1 MLITYIR
8 WFSLSLKKVL
18 VPDKVFW
25 FCIYSFLRYWTLNPL
40 QLLKTRPVFANP
52 RDLISEETSR
62 PGESF
67 RRINPRDVFKR
78 QACIKKKK
86 AYKNAYIQGKC
97 ISVILFRL
105 QCLPSYTSKCLS
117 YWYNYIFMVN
127 MIICTIH
134 LKRVF
139 ESSLNCS
146 RISMKNTLDEL
157 RSLAW
162 LRMSLIS
169 DVCWNLSN
177 TDR

>member
-1 MLITYIR
+1 
-8 WFSLSLKKVL
+8 
-18 VPDKVFW
+18 
-25 FCIYSFLRYWTLNPL
+25 
-40 QLLKTRPVFANP
+40 
-52 RDLISEETSR
+52 
-62 PGESF
+62 
-67 RRINPRDVFKR
+67 
-78 QACIKKKK
+78 
-86 AYKNAYIQGKC
+86 
-97 ISVILFRL
+97 
-105 QCLPSYTSKCLS
+105 
-117 YWYNYIFMVN
+117 MVN